1 MRMRGVEPPRA
12 EAHRHLKPAR
22 LPIPP
27 HPQSF
32 LFGHFPDNNVP
43 SDTNIND
50 SFRFVKNFSVNPVR
64 NSISGKKYDTNKG
77 EISRKTRGGT
87 PLRGKP
93 NRRPATT
100 PEFSPKVRLSAW
112 GRLTAESLG
121 LIPIEVRNC
130 RKNCILH
137 ELRVPGFLLSQE

>member
-27 HPQSF
+27 HPQGF

-50 SFRFVKNFSVNPVR
+50 SFRFVKNFSVNPLR
-64 NSISGKKYDTNKG
+64 NSITGKKYDTKR
-77 EISRKTRGGT
+77 EK
-87 PLRGKP
+87 L
-93 NRRPATT
+93 
-100 PEFSPKVRLSAW
+100 PEKHGDEPRFAGSQTDVRQRHRSFLKHGLPK
-112 GRLTAESLG
+112 
-121 LIPIEVRNC
+121 
-130 RKNCILH
+130 
-137 ELRVPGFLLSQE
+137 Q